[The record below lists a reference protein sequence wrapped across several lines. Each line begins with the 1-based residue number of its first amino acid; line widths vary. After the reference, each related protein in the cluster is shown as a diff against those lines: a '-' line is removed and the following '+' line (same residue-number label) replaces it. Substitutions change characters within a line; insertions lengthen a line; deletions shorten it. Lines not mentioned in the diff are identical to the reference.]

1 MLPKVPKDELQAMI
15 PGLAHADHF
24 SFAKIGEET
33 FVVVYKNLNST
44 PELLSLSCRL
54 PQAA

>member
-1 MLPKVPKDELQAMI
+1 MLPSVSKKELQAMI

-24 SFAKIGEET
+24 SFAKIGTET
-33 FVVVYKNLNST
+33 FVVVYRDLDSP